1 MAMDDQT
8 TVPKT
13 AQFNISAAL
22 FEELGER
29 LVSKP
34 EIALAELIK
43 NSYDADAKTCKVQ
56 ITPKAIVVADDGH
69 GLTESE
75 FLNNW
80 MVVSSSIKAVDRRS
94 RSYKRGMAGSKGV
107 GRFSARF
114 LGTTLTVNTIA
125 LDPSSG
131 KLTSLEAEFDWVE
144 ISRQAKVSD
153 INISYTIEP
162 APADAKTGMT
172 LTIRAL
178 RENIANLP
186 IAKVRSDV
194 LRLVNAA
201 EGLENPDFIGSAP
214 GSGDPGFEVEFPGEL
229 DASDD
234 TEKLAKQILDR
245 YVARARVSVDD
256 QGKVDFKIYWK
267 GKSKP
272 VEHKTFKLKDVA
284 EPYLAKTF
292 AAYPGPKNAK
302 GLPEELE
309 KLEYLPVA
317 NATNSPIFIDLR
329 FFPNRAGTFA
339 DLPVNGKIAMAWVK
353 DNAGVAVVDN
363 GFAMPAYAAESS
375 DWLSVE
381 ASKAKNERNW
391 QSVFTP
397 VFYPMDPINRR
408 STRLNPML
416 ALPRMSQLVGR
427 VHVATQ
433 KVPKG
438 IKDDDN
444 WLHPNM
450 DREQLRD
457 NGAYRLLWH
466 LVRFT
471 VEALAHFDRSFRLVD
486 DQAKE
491 ELARENARKG
501 LSAAIAQI
509 SASSEINDDHK
520 HAMLRQL
527 YEVEEQY
534 SAAEEHEK
542 NVRMSLELMSLMGV
556 MAGFMTHE
564 FDKTL
569 ETIHSAGQ
577 VLKLL
582 TAQHPELAEHADT
595 VLRYEKALAQQSEY
609 MRLYVGASRKVTV
622 TDFRAKA
629 QLNVATRTLQSLA
642 DDHGIDI
649 QIEVDP
655 KLPGPSVPLAAY
667 HGVAVNLVSNAMK
680 ALVAKSGSG
689 ERNIKVFAINTDAEH
704 VLVCADNGIG
714 IPEFLRDRIWD
725 PLYTTTE
732 NTDERNPLTSG
743 LGLGLP
749 LVKRV
754 VQSVGGKIELLK
766 TPPPGFSTAFRVAF
780 PIK

>member
-1 MAMDDQT
+1 MATDDQT
-8 TVPKT
+8 GVKT

-43 NSYDADAKTCKVQ
+43 NSYDADAKTCTVD
-56 ITPKAIVVADDGH
+56 ITPTEIVVSDNGH
-69 GLTESE
+69 GLTEHE

-80 MVVSSSIKAVDRRS
+80 MVVSSSSKALDRRS
-94 RSYKRGMAGSKGV
+94 RTFKRSMAGSKGV

-114 LGTTLTVNTIA
+114 LGTMLNVETTARDPKTGSLTTLNA
-125 LDPSSG
+125 S
-131 KLTSLEAEFDWVE
+131 FDWVK
-144 ISRQAKVSD
+144 ISQQTKVSD
-153 INISYTIEP
+153 IKIRYWVTP
-162 APADAKTGMT
+162 ALRNAKTGMT
-172 LTIRAL
+172 LTIKAL
-178 RENIANLP
+178 RENISNLP

-201 EGLENPDFIGSAP
+201 EGLEEPDFVWSH
-214 GSGDPGFEVEFPGEL
+214 SKTGDPGFEVQFPGDE
-229 DASDD
+229 DYGDD
-234 TEKLAKQILDR
+234 PENLAKSILDR
-245 YVARARVSVDD
+245 YVARARVSVDSD
-256 QGKVDFKIYWK
+256 GTVDFKIFWK
-267 GKSKP
+267 GKAKP
-272 VEHKTFKLKDVA
+272 VEKKTFKLSTLA
-284 EPYLAKTF
+284 RPYLAKTF
-292 AAYPGPKNAK
+292 AAYPGKKNIQ

-309 KLEYLPVA
+309 GFDYLPLA
-317 NATNSPIFIDLR
+317 GAMNSPMFIDIR
-329 FFPNRAGTFA
+329 FFPNRQGTFA
-339 DLPVNGKIAMAWVK
+339 GLPVNGKRAMTWMK
-353 DNAGVAVVDN
+353 ENAGISVVDN
-363 GFAMPAYAAESS
+363 GFAMPAYAADSS
-375 DWLSVE
+375 DWLGIE

-397 VFYPMDPINRR
+397 AFYPMDATAKR
-408 STRLNPML
+408 SPRLNPML
-416 ALPRMSQLVGR
+416 ALPRMSQLIGR

-433 KVPKG
+433 KVPRG

-457 NGAYRLLWH
+457 NGAYRLMWH

-471 VEALAHFDRSFRLVD
+471 IEALAHFDRTFRLVD
-486 DQAKE
+486 DQVKE
-491 ELARENARKG
+491 EQARETARRG

-509 SASSEINDDHK
+509 SESSEINDDHK
-520 HAMLRQL
+520 QAMLRQL

-569 ETIHSAGQ
+569 ESIHSAGQ
-577 VLKLL
+577 ILKLL
-582 TAQHPELAEHADT
+582 ARAHPELLEEAET
-595 VLRYEKALAQQSEY
+595 VLRNEKILGQQAEY
-609 MRLYVGASRKVTV
+609 MRLYVGAARKIAITP
-622 TDFRAKA
+622 FRAKA
-629 QLNVATRTLQSLA
+629 QLNVATRTLGSLA
-642 DDHGIDI
+642 EDHDIKIEID
-649 QIEVDP
+649 VDS
-655 KLPGPSVPLAAY
+655 KLPGPSIPLAAY

-680 ALVAKSGSG
+680 ALVAKAGDD
-689 ERNIKVFAINTDAEH
+689 ERRIKIFAVNDDDEH

-714 IPEFLRDRIWD
+714 IPLFLRDRIWD

-732 NTDERNPLTSG
+732 NSDERNPLTSG

-754 VQSVGGKIELLK
+754 VNSVGGKIELLK
-766 TPPPGFSTAFRVAF
+766 KAPPGFSTAFRVAF
-780 PIK
+780 PIN

>member
-1 MAMDDQT
+1 MATDDQT
-8 TVPKT
+8 SVKT

-43 NSYDADAKTCKVQ
+43 NSYDADAKICTVN
-56 ITPKAIVVADDGH
+56 ITPAQIEVSDDGH
-69 GLTESE
+69 GLTEHE

-80 MVVSSSIKAVDRRS
+80 MVVSSSKKAIDRRS
-94 RSYKRGMAGSKGV
+94 RTYKRGMAGSKGV

-114 LGTTLTVNTIA
+114 LGTTLIVNTTA
-125 LDPSSG
+125 REPKTG
-131 KLTSLEAEFDWVE
+131 RLTTLRAEFDWLV
-144 ISRQAKVSD
+144 ISKKTRVSD
-153 INISYTIEP
+153 ITIRYSVTP
-162 APADAKTGMT
+162 ATRGAKTGMT
-172 LTIRAL
+172 LTIKAL
-178 RENIANLP
+178 RENIADLP

-201 EGLENPDFIGSAP
+201 EGLEQPDFIWGDSEA
-214 GSGDPGFEVEFPGEL
+214 GDPGFEVQFPGDENYG
-229 DASDD
+229 DD
-234 TEKLAKQILDR
+234 PENLAKSILDC
-245 YVARARVSVDD
+245 YVARARVSVDIE
-256 QGKVDFKIYWK
+256 GNVDFKIFWK
-267 GKSKP
+267 GRAKP
-272 VEHKTFKLKDVA
+272 VEKKTFKLSTLA
-284 EPYLAKTF
+284 RPYLSKTF
-292 AAYPGPKNAK
+292 AAYTGIKNAN
-302 GLPEELE
+302 GLPEELNGID
-309 KLEYLPVA
+309 YLPLA
-317 NATNSPIFIDLR
+317 GAMNSPMFIDIR
-329 FFPNRAGTFA
+329 FFPNRQGTFA
-339 DLPVNGKIAMAWVK
+339 GLPVNGKRAMAWTRE
-353 DNAGVAVVDN
+353 NAGISVVDN

-375 DWLSVE
+375 DWLGIE
-381 ASKAKNERNW
+381 ASKAKNERHW

-397 VFYPMDPINRR
+397 AFYPMDPSVKR

-416 ALPRMSQLVGR
+416 ALPRMSQLIGR

-433 KVPKG
+433 KVPRG

-471 VEALAHFDRSFRLVD
+471 IEALAHFDRAFRIVD

-491 ELARENARKG
+491 ELARENVRKG
-501 LSAAIAQI
+501 LSATIAEI
-509 SASSEINDDHK
+509 SSSSEINDDHK
-520 HAMLRQL
+520 HVILRQL

-564 FDKTL
+564 FEKTL
-569 ETIHSAGQ
+569 ESIHNAGQ
-577 VLKLL
+577 ILKLL
-582 TAQHPELAEHADT
+582 ARDHDELTDHAET
-595 VLRYEKALAQQSEY
+595 VLRNEKALSQQAEY
-609 MRLYVGASRKVTV
+609 MRLYVGHSRKITV
-622 TDFRAKA
+622 TSFRAKA
-629 QLNVATRTLQSLA
+629 QIKAATRTLESLA
-642 DDHGIDI
+642 EDHDIDI
-649 QIEVDP
+649 EIEVDA
-655 KLPGPSVPLAAY
+655 KLLGPSIPLAAY
-667 HGVAVNLVSNAMK
+667 HGVVVNLVSNAMK
-680 ALVAKSGSG
+680 ALVAKAGDG
-689 ERNIKVFAINTDAEH
+689 IRKIKLFAVNDEDKH

-714 IPEFLRDRIWD
+714 IPPFLRDRIWD

-732 NTDERNPLTSG
+732 NLDDRNPMTSG

-754 VQSVGGKIELLK
+754 VDGVGGKIELLK
-766 TPPPGFSTAFRVAF
+766 AAPPEFSTAFRVVF
-780 PIK
+780 PIN

>member
-1 MAMDDQT
+1 MATDDQT
-8 TVPKT
+8 GVKT

-43 NSYDADAKTCKVQ
+43 NSYDADANTCTVK
-56 ITPKAIVVADDGH
+56 ITPTEIEVSDDGH
-69 GLTESE
+69 GLTEHE

-80 MVVSSSIKAVDRRS
+80 MVVSSSKKAIDRRS
-94 RSYKRGMAGSKGV
+94 RKFHRSMAGSKGV

-114 LGTTLTVNTIA
+114 LGTTLIVNTTA
-125 LDPSSG
+125 SDPKTGRLST
-131 KLTSLEAEFDWVE
+131 LRAEFDWVA
-144 ISRQAKVSD
+144 ISQQSKVSD
-153 INISYTIEP
+153 IRIRYRVTP
-162 APADAKTGMT
+162 ALRNATTGMT
-172 LTIRAL
+172 LTIKAL
-178 RENIANLP
+178 RENIADLP

-201 EGLENPDFIGSAP
+201 EGLEAP
-214 GSGDPGFEVEFPGEL
+214 NFNLSDSEAGDPGFEVQFPGDEKYG
-229 DASDD
+229 DD
-234 TEKLAKQILDR
+234 PENLAKSILDR
-245 YVARARVSVDD
+245 YVARARVSVDIN
-256 QGKVDFKIYWK
+256 GTVDFKIFWK
-267 GKSKP
+267 DKVKA
-272 VEHKTFKLKDVA
+272 VEKKTFKLSTLA
-284 EPYLAKTF
+284 RPYLAKTF
-292 AAYPGPKNAK
+292 VAYTGNKNAK

-309 KLEYLPVA
+309 GIDYLPLA
-317 NATNSPIFIDLR
+317 GAMNSPMFIDIR
-329 FFPNRAGTFA
+329 FFPNRQGTFA
-339 DLPVNGKIAMAWVK
+339 GLPVNGKRAMSWMRE
-353 DNAGVAVVDN
+353 NAGISVVDN

-375 DWLSVE
+375 DWLGIE

-397 VFYPMDPINRR
+397 AFYPMDPTVKR

-433 KVPKG
+433 KVPPG

-471 VEALAHFDRSFRLVD
+471 IEALAHFDRTFRIVE

-501 LSAAIAQI
+501 LSATIAQI

-520 HAMLRQL
+520 QAILRQL

-569 ETIHSAGQ
+569 ESIHSAGQ
-577 VLKLL
+577 ILKLL
-582 TAQHPELAEHADT
+582 ARDHDELTEHAET
-595 VLRYEKALAQQSEY
+595 VLRNEKALAQQAEY
-609 MRLYVGASRKVTV
+609 MRLYVGHSRKITV
-622 TDFRAKA
+622 TPFRAKA
-629 QLNVATRTLQSLA
+629 QLKAATRTLESLA
-642 DDHGIDI
+642 EDHDI
-649 QIEVDP
+649 EIEIEVDS

-680 ALVAKSGSG
+680 ALVAKAGDG
-689 ERNIKVFAINTDAEH
+689 VRKIKLFAVNDDDEH

-714 IPEFLRDRIWD
+714 IPPFLRDRIWD

-732 NTDERNPLTSG
+732 NSDDRNPMTSG

-754 VQSVGGKIELLK
+754 VDSVGGRIELLK
-766 TPPPGFSTAFRVAF
+766 SAPPEFSTAFRVTF
-780 PIK
+780 PIS